1 MGLVVAITAGL
12 VTWLVMWS
20 LDVKALDAFLITTVI
35 VLTAC
40 MARILAPTLPG
51 NRSSR

>member
-20 LDVKALDAFLITTVI
+20 LDVKAIDAFLITTVI
-35 VLTAC
+35 ILVAS
-40 MARILAPTLPG
+40 MARILAPSIPG